1 MMQPE
6 RTQHSEARLRTF
18 PACTAAT
25 FSASAAPPLPDST
38 ARRQDSLAGQCST
51 SNGLSNV
58 PDFLHRK
65 DAFNV
70 LGQLILKNLTY
81 EELKQWCLCNGDSL
95 T

>member
-1 MMQPE
+1 MQPE
-6 RTQHSEARLRTF
+6 RTPQPEARLRTV
-18 PACTAAT
+18 PACTAVT

-38 ARRQDSLAGQCST
+38 ARRHDSFAGNCST
-51 SNGLSNV
+51 SNGLSDE

-65 DAFNV
+65 GAFNS

-81 EELKQWCLCNGDSL
+81 EELEQWCLCNGDSL